1 MNKQDNNFQKAI
13 AASYTILGSILI
25 FGSIGYI
32 LNKKFN
38 NENWLVGFLIF
49 GSFIGLY
56 ELYKQVNK

>member
-1 MNKQDNNFQKAI
+1 MNKQDNNFRKAI
-13 AASYTILGSILI
+13 AVSYTLLGSILI

-32 LNKKFN
+32 LNKKLN

-56 ELYKQVNK
+56 ELYKQINK